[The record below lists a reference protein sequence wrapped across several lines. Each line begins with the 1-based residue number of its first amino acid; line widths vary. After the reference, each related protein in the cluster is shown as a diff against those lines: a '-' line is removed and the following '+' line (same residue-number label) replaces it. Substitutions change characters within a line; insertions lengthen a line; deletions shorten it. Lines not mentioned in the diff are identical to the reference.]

1 MVEELK
7 AKLDEINKLIPENH
21 KNLERTKERL
31 NKSESQSQLYQ
42 DDIERLR
49 RERQTVLAEEGDP
62 KKINAAIREIRQ
74 NQEMIEDEI
83 LGLEEK
89 RSFLEDQK
97 IDLEREMYLLNRE
110 IIKEKTIRPLVAEYN
125 KIGRRM
131 GEILMSLEEAN
142 LRYAMLARG
151 VSGLLG
157 TYPDATPAVA
167 PTSQRGPAFGWE
179 NSSLSAI
186 PSLVVTGDE
195 TDLGWFYNRTTFL
208 QDTHARGF
216 LEKIGR
222 AIDPSRL
229 YETKQNALREVLAPE
244 MRNKEIPR
252 G

>member
-7 AKLDEINKLIPENH
+7 ARLDEINKLIIENH

-31 NKSESQSQLYQ
+31 NKSKSQSQQYQ

-89 RSFLEDQK
+89 CSFLEDQK

-110 IIKEKTIRPLVAEYN
+110 IIKEETIRPLVAEYN
-125 KIGRRM
+125 EIGRRM
-131 GEILMSLEEAN
+131 SEILMSLEEAKV
-142 LRYAMLARG
+142 RYDILSRG
-151 VSGLLG
+151 VNGLLAVA
-157 TYPDATPAVA
+157 PDTTPAVA
-167 PTSQRGPAFGWE
+167 PTSQRGPALGWE

-186 PSLVVTGDE
+186 PSLVVIGDE

-208 QDTHARGF
+208 QDMHARG
-216 LEKIGR
+216 LLGKIGR

-229 YETKQNALREVLAPE
+229 YETK
-244 MRNKEIPR
+244 
-252 G
+252 